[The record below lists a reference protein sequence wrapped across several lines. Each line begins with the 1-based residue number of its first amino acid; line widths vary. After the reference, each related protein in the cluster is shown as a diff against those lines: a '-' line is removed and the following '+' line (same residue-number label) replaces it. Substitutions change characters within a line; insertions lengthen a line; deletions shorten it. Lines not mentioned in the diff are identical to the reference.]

1 MTWDDDARAR
11 TVSCTPMVRGS
22 DLPVHEAARARVQTA
37 SVRHTVT
44 RSHHTRHGRMGAAGT
59 RRGSTNPATPL
70 SSDFNS
76 VDLELLASCR
86 PVAAFCPEE
95 PRPRRRP
102 PSGRIQGMEPMTIG
116 TEAQTCTCCV
126 GAVHA
131 RQVLRHVD
139 IYAAAAH
146 RPHAALLSA
155 PQLAVAPIA
164 PAGSLA
170 PPRACA
176 PPGRGNQKD

>member
-1 MTWDDDARAR
+1 VVPTFQCTRPHGPESR
-11 TVSCTPMVRGS
+11 RLVSCTQS
-22 DLPVHEAARARVQTA
+22 HA
-37 SVRHTVT
+37 HTT
-44 RSHHTRHGRMGAAGT
+44 PGMGAAGT